1 MNREIKFRAK
11 DYQTNK
17 WVYGFLFMGKGDDNR
32 DYAFILQDKGLKV
45 GTATEDNAIEFPCD
59 EAHLVDKE
67 TICQYTGLKDKNG
80 KEIYEGDILRG
91 DEYPFNCDGVDNYF
105 AEIVW
110 ADNVCGFYR
119 ITLKNPNSTVRGI
132 SHGNWE
138 QLDEE
143 DIKSFEVIGNIY
155 DDKELVEG

>member
-1 MNREIKFRAK
+1 MEREIAFRGK
-11 DYQTNK
+11 SKSTGE
-17 WVYGFLFMGKGDDNR
+17 WVEGYYVGDNTIIAYNEVVYDLGFID
-32 DYAFILQDKGLKV
+32 
-45 GTATEDNAIEFPCD
+45 TSPCHD
-59 EAHLVDKE
+59 CYPGS
-67 TICQYTGLKDKNG
+67 IGQFTGLYDKNG

-119 ITLKNPNSTVRGI
+119 LTHKKPNSTVRGI

-138 QLDEE
+138 QLDED
-143 DIKSFEVIGNIY
+143 DIKSFEVIGNIH
-155 DDKELVEG
+155 DNPELLKDGRD

>member
-1 MNREIKFRAK
+1 MREIKFRAK

-80 KEIYEGDILRG
+80 KEIYEGDILKHSYWDRAPLDVYQQG
-91 DEYPFNCDGVDNYF
+91 GKDEYIE
-105 AEIVW
+105 EILIVKYSVESGRYLTDSFTDIDIW
-110 ADNVCGFYR
+110 IC
-119 ITLKNPNSTVRGI
+119 
-132 SHGNWE
+132 
-138 QLDEE
+138 E
-143 DIKSFEVIGNIY
+143 DSEVIGNIY
-155 DDKELVEG
+155 DNPELVEG

>member
-1 MNREIKFRAK
+1 MEREIKFR
-11 DYQTNK
+11 
-17 WVYGFLFMGKGDDNR
+17 GKR
-32 DYAFILQDKGLKV
+32 
-45 GTATEDNAIEFPCD
+45 
-59 EAHLVDKE
+59 VDKE
-67 TICQYTGLKDKNG
+67 EFAFGDLLTGMGYKKGKFFILPHLSYYPSDCNSVDGYEVIPETISQYTGLKDKNG

-119 ITLKNPNSTVRGI
+119 LTHKKPNSTVRGI

-138 QLDEE
+138 QLDED
-143 DIKSFEVIGNIY
+143 DIKSFEVIGNIH
-155 DDKELVEG
+155 DNPELLKDGRD